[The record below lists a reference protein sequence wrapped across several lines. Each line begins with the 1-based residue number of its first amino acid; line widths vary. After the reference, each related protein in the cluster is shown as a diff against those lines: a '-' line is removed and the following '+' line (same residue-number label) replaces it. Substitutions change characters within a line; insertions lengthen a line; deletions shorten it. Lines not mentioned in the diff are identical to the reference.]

1 MTTKY
6 SLPTTPIKNG
16 ASNKKGPLDLKLK
29 VTPNAYCPNCRNAEE
44 RSVSDENDRG
54 MVDNNNNFEDEESI
68 DPALLVDKLSP
79 LEKAILDKIREINV
93 AKVIE
98 ESPKDIEIIR
108 SKNLLF

>member
-16 ASNKKGPLDLKLK
+16 AFNKKGPLDLKLK
-29 VTPNAYCPNCRNAEE
+29 VTPNAYCPKCRNAEE
-44 RSVSDENDRG
+44 RSVSDDNDRG
-54 MVDNNNNFEDEESI
+54 MEDEESI

>member
-1 MTTKY
+1 M
-6 SLPTTPIKNG
+6 PTTPIKNG
-16 ASNKKGPLDLKLK
+16 ASIKKGPLDLKLK
-29 VTPNAYCPNCRNAEE
+29 VTPNAYCPKCRNAEE
-44 RSVSDENDRG
+44 RSVSDDNDRG
-54 MVDNNNNFEDEESI
+54 MEDEESI

>member
-1 MTTKY
+1 M
-6 SLPTTPIKNG
+6 
-16 ASNKKGPLDLKLK
+16 
-29 VTPNAYCPNCRNAEE
+29 
-44 RSVSDENDRG
+44 
-54 MVDNNNNFEDEESI
+54 EDEESI